1 MTDQQ
6 HCTPAALALFTLAEI
21 KAAIES
27 FDRGDTNVFRSLDAI
42 IEAIDD
48 FRTAATDRSRREAA

>member
-21 KAAIES
+21 KAAKGGVQVACS
-27 FDRGDTNVFRSLDAI
+27 HR
-42 IEAIDD
+42 
-48 FRTAATDRSRREAA
+48 